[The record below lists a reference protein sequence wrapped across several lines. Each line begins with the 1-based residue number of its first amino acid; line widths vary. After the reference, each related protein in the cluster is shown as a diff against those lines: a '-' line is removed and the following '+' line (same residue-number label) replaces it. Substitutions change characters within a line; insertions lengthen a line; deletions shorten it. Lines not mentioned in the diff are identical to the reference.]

1 MQFQERKTCVWKW
14 KAYGRL
20 NISNNT
26 LIEDEEAKDLQPPN
40 YAARSVTQTPTPP
53 PPLNTTKPLTSAE
66 AGTSGLHVV
75 SSFGDVTT
83 LSPCTTS
90 DAGLSTAKVI
100 LKRMS

>member
-1 MQFQERKTCVWKW
+1 MRFQARKTCVWKW
-14 KAYGRL
+14 KVYGRL
-20 NISNNT
+20 NISDNT

-53 PPLNTTKPLTSAE
+53 PLNTTKPLTSAE

-75 SSFGDVTT
+75 SGFGDVTT